1 MDARVMTLATGD
13 SRGCWSAPVYYL
25 YKNQGFYF
33 FSSSDSRHI
42 RDAIGREGGC
52 AASVFHDSDEVK
64 ELRGLQMQGRIEPVA
79 MNVEALAAAGA
90 YVKKYKIRI
99 NAQNALAALTKQY
112 RASFYR
118 FVPEE
123 IYYMDNRFGFGSR
136 KRVEI

>member
-1 MDARVMTLATGD
+1 MTLATWG
-13 SRGCWSAPVYYL
+13 SQGCWSAPVYYL
-25 YKNQGFYF
+25 YQNGGFYF
-33 FSSSDSRHI
+33 FSSPDSRHI
-42 RDAIGREGGC
+42 RDAEDRDGGC
-52 AASVFHDSDEVK
+52 AASVFHDSEEVK
-64 ELRGLQMQGRIEPVA
+64 ELRGLQMQGRIAPVA

-90 YVKKYKIRI
+90 YVKKYNIRI
-99 NAQNALAALTKQY
+99 NAENALAALTKQY